1 MLRDFPLAGK
11 LTSVSLKQPSRSRG
25 AFFVRHSV
33 PNKATRP
40 ELCHVI
46 GVARDGGLGDRKGAF
61 AGGSSGGETSSHLGT
76 KTIWVVGDIFMD
88 VQTNVQSLPAAWG
101 TDTLAESIEV
111 LPGGSAA
118 NTARHLHSLLKD
130 IDDHCENG
138 GVVLNFVASLGDD
151 HMGKAFLS
159 KLDGEGLGQAFI
171 QVFANTNTSTCIVL
185 SGPEDRSFISSGSS
199 TKLLRLEDTEGR
211 RQQSVVRRMVEQ
223 IRGELED
230 EENVGEHHI
239 LLHGFFN
246 MLGLHDVQLV
256 HALQDLK
263 QTAVSN
269 QKRLTLSLGP
279 QFDGTG
285 KWTGEGE
292 ILRSLLP
299 LCDLL
304 LLNTDE
310 LDCIRAANE
319 SQICL
324 PDSERSTCDGVSVPS
339 SLGPGHVIET
349 RGVHGS
355 KIYLRDHPRS
365 TASFSE
371 VTVELAE
378 GCGLIPAD
386 ELVDA
391 TGAGDSFIA
400 GFFYHFVTSKHDG
413 KTGFDYC
420 APQSFAPEFLTECC
434 VSGHRVAAWCVQQ
447 HGACRFPVTRKN
459 LC

>member
-1 MLRDFPLAGK
+1 
-11 LTSVSLKQPSRSRG
+11 
-25 AFFVRHSV
+25 
-33 PNKATRP
+33 
-40 ELCHVI
+40 
-46 GVARDGGLGDRKGAF
+46 
-61 AGGSSGGETSSHLGT
+61 
-76 KTIWVVGDIFMD
+76 MD
-88 VQTNVQSLPAAWG
+88 VQTKVQELPAAWG
-101 TDTLAESIEV
+101 TDTLAEDIEV

-118 NTARHLHSLLKD
+118 NTARHLHSLLKG
-130 IDDHCENG
+130 IDDHCEND
-138 GVVLNFVASLGDD
+138 GVDVNFVASLGDD

-159 KLDGEGLGQAFI
+159 NLDGEGLDQTFI
-171 QVFANTNTSTCIVL
+171 QVFADTNTSTCIVL

-223 IRGELED
+223 IRGELQD

-246 MLGLHDVQLV
+246 MTGLHDVQLV
-256 HALQDLK
+256 DALQDLK
-263 QTAVSN
+263 QTAASK
-269 QKRLTLSLGP
+269 QKTLTLSLGP

-299 LCDLL
+299 LCDFL

-319 SQICL
+319 TQICL
-324 PDSERSTCDGVSVPS
+324 PDSEETTCDGVSIPS
-339 SLGPGHVIET
+339 RLGPGHVIET

-355 KIYLRDHPRS
+355 KIYLRDDPRS
-365 TASFSE
+365 NASFSV
-371 VTVELAE
+371 VTVELAD
-378 GCGLIPAD
+378 GCGLIPKD
-386 ELVDA
+386 KLVDT

-400 GFFYHFVTSKHDG
+400 GFFYNFVTSKSDST
-413 KTGFDYC
+413 TGCDYC
-420 APQSFAPEFLTECC
+420 APQSFEPEFLAECC

-447 HGACRFPVTRKN
+447 QGACRLPVTRKN
-459 LC
+459 LV